1 MSLITPSEPVEAVPE
16 DAVPASPRDRNRR
29 WLVAALVTVIA
40 VIAALVAVLAW
51 PDDGDDTA
59 STEPTTTVTTAPP
72 TTETPTTAP
81 PTTAAPTTA
90 PTTAA
95 PTTVPPAVD
104 TTTAVFPSAGAPRYL
119 DPVAAARAFAVDFVG
134 FINPVVGPYRAGDN
148 RSGEV
153 VVQAK
158 STGPATT
165 VMLRRLGTDGSWW
178 VIGAATENVTV
189 TSPEAGEAIRN
200 PLTVTGSALAWEGN
214 VKGEIRQ
221 NGTRAALG
229 TGVFTGGGD
238 VMRPFSGSISYTAP
252 SQPYG
257 ALVLV
262 THSAED
268 GRVWQAAVLRVA
280 FDR

>member
-40 VIAALVAVLAW
+40 VIAALVAVIAW

-59 STEPTTTVTTAPP
+59 STGPTTTVTTAPP
-72 TTETPTTAP
+72 TTET

-134 FINPVVGPYRAGDN
+134 FTHPVAGPYRAGDN

-153 VVQAK
+153 VVRAK

-178 VIGAATENVTV
+178 VIGAATENVIV
-189 TSPEAGEAIRN
+189 TSPEAGDVIGN
-200 PLTVTGSALAWEGN
+200 PLTVIGSALAWEGN

-221 NGTRAALG
+221 DGTRAPLG

-268 GRVWQAAVLRVA
+268 GRVWQATVVRVA